1 MTQVGLKVPNQIST
15 VYYQNDLLDLF
26 GRNDTASQNSE
37 SVILLQRAL
46 ESASTVDLQIHLWTN
61 QTATSCAKPAGEGT
75 DVALAAILADYG
87 SICGVAASLEY
98 LSLAYHQAVGDGILM
113 AGLDPLQNV
122 TSTLHP
128 FLAQLPNNFSTGV
141 LQQFIPRIN
150 TSATYDPITEIQ
162 FPSDC
167 QTLAGSFYGEYG
179 NTNEGWSVVACMPYD
194 QRLSPWKATHLRQD
208 FSETLFLNISGQY
221 FKATVNT
228 TAGYFEL
235 PNYANNQRFSD
246 ILDRDP
252 NELCGVSCPPEGG
265 IGARE

>member
-1 MTQVGLKVPNQIST
+1 MTQRNIKVPDQVST
-15 VYYQNDLLDLF
+15 IYYQNDLLDLF
-26 GRNDTASQNSE
+26 GRNDTSYQNSE
-37 SVILLQRAL
+37 SVILLRRAL
-46 ESASTVDLQIHLWTN
+46 ESASTKDLQIHLWTN
-61 QTATSCAKPAGEGT
+61 QTVAACAEPAGEATEGT
-75 DVALAAILADYG
+75 LAAILADYG

-98 LSLAYHQAVGDGILM
+98 LSLAYQQALGDVILYN
-113 AGLDPLQNV
+113 GVDPLQNV
-122 TSTLHP
+122 TSILHP

-150 TSATYDPITEIQ
+150 TSATYYPITKIE

-167 QTLAGSFYGEYG
+167 ETLAGSFYGEYG
-179 NTNEGWSVVACMPYD
+179 NTTERWNVVACMPYD

-208 FSETLFLNISGQY
+208 FSETLFLNINGQY

-252 NELCGVSCPPEGG
+252 NKLCSASCPPQGG
-265 IGARE
+265 IGTGE